1 MKHEPE
7 KQTELEGAQSWA
19 LAQSLAH
26 RRLAHTSSM
35 STTSG
40 QAHNVDASGW
50 GSAPTEDTRI
60 ADLKPGMK
68 NLNCTFIVLQR
79 GATTKTKEG
88 NTIIQY
94 LVADSSGSI
103 QASFWDEKA
112 EALQLGDI
120 FRLRGAYVLPPILP
134 LHCNLFR
141 F

>member
-1 MKHEPE
+1 
-7 KQTELEGAQSWA
+7 
-19 LAQSLAH
+19 
-26 RRLAHTSSM
+26 M
-35 STTSG
+35 SASG
-40 QAHNVDASGW
+40 HIPNVDASGW
-50 GSAPTEDTRI
+50 GSASTEDTKI
-60 ADLKPGMK
+60 ADMKPGMK

-120 FRLRGAYVLPPILP
+120 FRMRGAYVFLIF
-134 LHCNLFR
+134 CFIMIV
-141 F
+141 